1 MRYPRVDCD
10 GDCFH
15 CPLPDCQSGNYPPHR
30 LTPFEREQSAIR
42 REKAKCARAR
52 KAHIKDVEAAFAAWK
67 KRNGINGYKTGGKKR
82 KP

>member
-1 MRYPRVDCD
+1 MKQPLEKCA

-15 CPLPDCQSGNYPPHR
+15 CTLPDCHSTQYR
-30 LTPFEREQSAIR
+30 RTPFEREQSAIR
-42 REKAKCARAR
+42 REKAKCAQAR

>member
-52 KAHIKDVEAAFAAWK
+52 KAHIKAVEAAFTAWK

>member
-30 LTPFEREQSAIR
+30 LTPFEREKSAIR

-52 KAHIKDVEAAFAAWK
+52 KAHIKAVEAAFTAWK

>member
-1 MRYPRVDCD
+1 MSRPSIKCD

-15 CPLPDCQSGNYPPHR
+15 CPLPDCCCDTFPPYR
-30 LTPFEREQSAIR
+30 ATPFEREQNKIR

-52 KAHIKDVEAAFAAWK
+52 KAHIKAVEAAFTAWK